1 MRIPSAN
8 AVRTQTCAGDAVR
21 AVPSLWGRAA
31 SASVAGVTR
40 SLTIL
45 ACTMTC
51 VLVAAPM
58 ASAGLR
64 QRITAANKVE
74 RTLETRKPA
83 WTWVAACEQRS
94 KTRFRCTFSGRRA
107 TRLAKGRA
115 VVNRIGKRYVVKLGR
130 ITYV

>member
-1 MRIPSAN
+1 MCLLGATP
-8 AVRTQTCAGDAVR
+8 T
-21 AVPSLWGRAA
+21 
-31 SASVAGVTR
+31 
-40 SLTIL
+40 
-45 ACTMTC
+45 
-51 VLVAAPM
+51 

-74 RTLETRKPA
+74 LKLETRKPA

-94 KTRFRCTFSGRRA
+94 KTRFSCSFSGRRA